1 MDRKERTLR
10 ALQGLPV
17 DRPPMVFWHHFVGAD
32 MEKENFVDSHVR
44 FYRETGEDFI
54 KMMCDGFV
62 ALPNL
67 NVQRPCDWR
76 HIALPSMDDPFVQD
90 QLTHI
95 KRLREA
101 IQDETAVFYNVFN
114 PVSTLRSS
122 TSDELVYDH
131 LERREP
137 ALFEAITRVNESKM
151 EFMHRLISDAGV
163 TGMFL
168 PMQNNDLNGFTGACY
183 HELLRPYDLS
193 LVQEANRLSPYNIIH
208 LCGYWGV
215 PNRLENWK
223 DFPCAAMHWDVHTD
237 KLSLQDGRKYFT
249 KKKAVMGGFN
259 NKEGSPIYLAD
270 RKAVIEHTKEIVR
283 EAGADGLIVAA
294 DCSLLETV
302 DHARV
307 RWVQEA
313 LDSMVKM

>member
-137 ALFEAITRVNESKM
+137 ALFEAITRVNEFKM

-193 LVQEANRLSPYNIIH
+193 LVQEANRLSPYNII
-208 LCGYWGV
+208 G
-215 PNRLENWK
+215 WK
-223 DFPCAAMHWDVHTD
+223 IGRTFPVRQCIGMSIPINYPCRMDANI
-237 KLSLQDGRKYFT
+237 SQRKRRSWAVSIT
-249 KKKAVMGGFN
+249 KKAAR
-259 NKEGSPIYLAD
+259 SIWQ
-270 RKAVIEHTKEIVR
+270 IVR
-283 EAGADGLIVAA
+283 PL
-294 DCSLLETV
+294 
-302 DHARV
+302 
-307 RWVQEA
+307 
-313 LDSMVKM
+313 